1 MVEFI
6 KNTSNNPLLRNYLKI
21 FSVDVLVKAS
31 GIILLPV
38 YLKLMTQ
45 EEYGL
50 YGYLLAIISAFSLV
64 FNLGVYTAQS
74 KLYHDYPE
82 RRGDTIFT
90 INVLLFVFI
99 SSLLFL
105 TLAFDAD
112 YAVIAFLFKSS
123 FSYSS
128 YRPFVLLAV
137 VVSVYSLMLTNFF
150 LTSEDLRKVQIYNLL
165 RLLAVNAVVLFVLFI
180 DEQGDNALERL
191 RYTYIVEGVILMI
204 FMGFYWRQM
213 GSKFDWHLAKR
224 ALRISLPILFSAVLG
239 LVINLSDRFAIEK
252 FSTLKE
258 MSIYN
263 VALAVAGVI
272 PFIFASFQ
280 SVWLPYFLKERDVE
294 ANRARAKR
302 MVWRLLLFFLAVSI
316 AILVSLKVLLIFNI
330 IDQKYNEILAVLPI
344 VLATTI
350 IASLTQMYSNHL
362 IYLDKLYLIIVAG
375 IPLSVVAVFLN
386 FKLVPVFDIYGAAVA
401 SLIVNASYLIFYSIM
416 VTYYHRKASPAPG
429 GEPSA

>member
-21 FSVDVLVKAS
+21 FSIDVLVKAS

-64 FNLGVYTAQS
+64 FNLGIYTAQS

-82 RRGDTIFT
+82 RRGDTIYT
-90 INVLLFVFI
+90 INILLFVFI
-99 SSLLFL
+99 SSLLLLTFL
-105 TLAFDAD
+105 FDAD
-112 YAVIAFLFKSS
+112 YAVIEFLFKSS

-137 VVSVYSLMLTNFF
+137 IVSVYSLMLTNFF

-165 RLLAVNAVVLFVLFI
+165 RLLAVNAVVLLVLFI
-180 DEQGDNALERL
+180 HESGDNALERL
-191 RYTYIVEGVILMI
+191 KFTFIVEGLIIII
-204 FMGFYWRQM
+204 FMVFYVRQM
-213 GSKFDWHLAKR
+213 SAKFDWMLAGR
-224 ALRISLPILFSAVLG
+224 AMRISLPILLSAVLG
-239 LVINLSDRFAIEK
+239 IVINLSDRFAIEK

-263 VALAVAGVI
+263 VALSVAGVI

-280 SVWLPYFLKERDVE
+280 NVWLPYFLKEKDVE
-294 ANRARAKR
+294 ANRARAKK
-302 MVWRLLLFFLAVSI
+302 MVWRLLVFFLALSA
-316 AILVSLKVLLIFNI
+316 AILGALKILLIFNI

-350 IASLTQMYSNHL
+350 IASMTQMYSNHL

-375 IPLSVVAVFLN
+375 IPISILAVFLN
-386 FKLVPVFDIYGAAVA
+386 FKLVPIFNIYGAAFA
-401 SLIVNASYLIFYSIM
+401 SLVVNASYLIFYSIM
-416 VTYYHRKASPAPG
+416 VTYYHRKATPAI
-429 GEPSA
+429 ERRPSA